1 MASSEVSINQLPV
14 TSQIV
19 NGDFLIIQTINAT
32 QRLDFEN
39 FVVGLD
45 NTTFKDTVENNSS
58 GVTTLSSTLYNGV
71 TAQPQHGV
79 VDPGDVADY
88 VGVTSKGA
96 LTGVFSIPLQIK
108 DAAGG
113 SHTFNILLSSSGYTG
128 VI

>member
-1 MASSEVSINQLPV
+1 VQSPNQTNRIN
-14 TSQIV
+14 
-19 NGDFLIIQTINAT
+19 
-32 QRLDFEN
+32 FEN

-71 TAQPQHGV
+71 TAQPQHADDEV
-79 VDPGDVADY
+79 VNF
-88 VGVTSKGA
+88 VGTKHGA
-96 LTGVFSIPLQIK
+96 LTGIFSIPLQIR

-113 SHTFNILLSSSGYTG
+113 SHTFNVLLSSSGYTG